1 VKNAN
6 FDLSSLRL
14 DSILSLKSRCYLL
27 CNPFICCNPTTSIG
41 LLDKLRRKKEE
52 TVEKVKEQTTPQPT
66 HPTDAEP
73 PPGRRIKK
81 YTSEGKPIYE

>member
-1 VKNAN
+1 MRT

-66 HPTDAEP
+66 HPTNAEP

>member
-1 VKNAN
+1 MRT

-52 TVEKVKEQTTPQPT
+52 TVKKVKEQTTPQPT
-66 HPTDAEP
+66 HPTNAEP

>member
-1 VKNAN
+1 MKNAN
-6 FDLSSLRL
+6 FDLPSLKL
-14 DSILSLKSRCYLL
+14 DPILSLKLHCYLL
-27 CNPFICCNPTTSIG
+27 CNPFIRCNPTIFMG
-41 LLDKLRRKKEE
+41 LLDKLRRKKDE

-66 HPTDAEP
+66 HPTNAEP